1 MPGSDESPSKPQN
14 RRNHHR
20 SNNNSL
26 PLFQFPTLPVAGAP
40 PVAFPLQPDA
50 EPMTSDNHRCE
61 RPSSSLSESWATL
74 SGSDIYSED
83 DSRSEQTDTASLVG
97 RSVPDDVTSLEGR
110 DDDDSEADSVDVH
123 SYYSE
128 PTPLLPFPSHMR
140 EQSLENSGATIKAP
154 YQLGSDSIKFVE
166 PDAWPE
172 NETIELKHTI
182 KVFNEAETPEFL
194 RTTLA
199 HDLGDGHLS
208 VTVQQ
213 AMSKRGLDLT
223 KPFRALYIGAP
234 DFKHIILDKMGD
246 VLVAGSDDDFNH
258 VVSGDSSR
266 FHVVPASFGTGASPN
281 YAELLPIHVQLIV
294 DECVSAMAQGEGDK
308 PSTITITLKNRNPCS
323 SAWTGS
329 DYEIQSATPWDP
341 PDLAIFFIAQ
351 DDSPINRKTLS
362 LCHTFMKRHG
372 VPSMVISE
380 NPMWTKQNPIVPL
393 DYQSLHV
400 CLESRQKD
408 TGESQVLGRFPIDLK
423 TFESIAPGQLNRN
436 LASLSGHHS
445 SKAITKLRETPEK
458 DTTTPIHVRGWES
471 LVCIKWLP
479 DGSSELFLFGT
490 PYTPEDLA
498 RVYFT
503 AITSFLGLLM
513 LVIICGPLHSFIFV
527 DLPTRFPSLPISP
540 LVGESVTTTA
550 HLPPRTTTGSTVETT
565 SLMPL
570 SVSDLILPD
579 CTGKDSFDVDT
590 YISKLTRRTEKQG
603 GEPDKFQVHV
613 IGDCHVIIRLP
624 PRLASR
630 RKSPKFDVTV
640 TRTNQQIPFDRARL
654 FDGVYTLR
662 LPREDAYGPMNISI
676 TTKSKPIIEQVTE
689 VDFGMPWLKIANW
702 KKAAQKLSAQL
713 KRDLNIASAGLTV
726 VYNRMS
732 ADLLERSDALRGETE
747 SVGRASLQRALEA
760 TNVILAKSKQLSD
773 EVTRLTQ
780 DGLMAST
787 ALLRQKLST
796 VNTDVVQ
803 FVNEKRYT
811 IEKEARRLFQYPASV
826 HDFNFARRLTDNA
839 QRVKRSPGMAA
850 AQKHATHLWQLL
862 RSGPNNELTN
872 AVRWPKCETG
882 RRQKVRRGKL
892 HVHGRTHGSW
902 GCGRR

>member
-1 MPGSDESPSKPQN
+1 
-14 RRNHHR
+14 
-20 SNNNSL
+20 
-26 PLFQFPTLPVAGAP
+26 
-40 PVAFPLQPDA
+40 
-50 EPMTSDNHRCE
+50 MTSENHRFE
-61 RPSSSLSESWATL
+61 PPSSSLSESWATL

-110 DDDDSEADSVDVH
+110 DDDDSETGSIDVH

-128 PTPLLPFPSHMR
+128 PTPLPFPSHMR
-140 EQSLENSGATIKAP
+140 EQGLENSGATIKAP
-154 YQLGSDSIKFVE
+154 YQLGSDSIEFVE

-194 RTTLA
+194 RTILA

-213 AMSKRGLDLT
+213 TMSKSGLNLT
-223 KPFRALYIGAP
+223 KPFRALYIGAT

-323 SAWTGS
+323 SVWTGS
-329 DYEIQSATPWDP
+329 DYEIQSTTSWDP

-351 DDSPINRKTLS
+351 DDSPISRKTRS

-380 NPMWTKQNPIVPL
+380 NPMWTKQNPMVPL

-436 LASLSGHHS
+436 LASLSSHHS
-445 SKAITKLRETPEK
+445 SKAITKFPETPEK
-458 DTTTPIHVRGWES
+458 DTTTPIHVRNWES
-471 LVCIKWLP
+471 L
-479 DGSSELFLFGT
+479 GFGAYTSEGIV
-490 PYTPEDLA
+490 
-498 RVYFT
+498 RVIFT
-503 AITSFLGLLM
+503 AILFFWC
-513 LVIICGPLHSFIFV
+513 LVTLVMIFDPLHSFIFV
-527 DLPTRFPSLPISP
+527 DLATRFPSLGIPP
-540 LVGESVTTTA
+540 LVSESATTTA
-550 HLPPRTTTGSTVETT
+550 HLPPRTMTDSAAETT

-579 CTGKDSFDVDT
+579 CAGKDSFDVDT
-590 YISKLTRRTEKQG
+590 YISKLTSRTDKQG

-624 PRLASR
+624 TRLASR

-640 TRTNQQIPFDRARL
+640 TRADRQIPFDQARL

-713 KRDLNIASAGLTV
+713 KRDLNIASAGLTD

-747 SVGRASLQRALEA
+747 SVGRASLQRALKA
-760 TNVILAKSKQLSD
+760 TNVILAKSKQLS
-773 EVTRLTQ
+773 EAVTWRTQ
-780 DGLMAST
+780 DGLMTST
-787 ALLRQKLST
+787 ALLRLKLST
-796 VNTDVVQ
+796 VNTDVVR
-803 FVNEKRYT
+803 FLNEKRHI
-811 IEKEARRLFQYPASV
+811 IEKEARGLFQNLAFV
-826 HDFNFARRLTDNA
+826 HDLNFARRLTNKA

-850 AQKHATHLWQLL
+850 AQKHATHLWQRLQS
-862 RSGPNNELTN
+862 RSNSELTE

-882 RRQKVRRGKL
+882 GRQKVRRGK
-892 HVHGRTHGSW
+892 VHGHTHGFR
-902 GCGRR
+902 GCWHR

>member
-1 MPGSDESPSKPQN
+1 
-14 RRNHHR
+14 
-20 SNNNSL
+20 
-26 PLFQFPTLPVAGAP
+26 
-40 PVAFPLQPDA
+40 
-50 EPMTSDNHRCE
+50 MTSDNHRFE

-74 SGSDIYSED
+74 SSSDIYSED

-97 RSVPDDVTSLEGR
+97 RSVPDDVTSLEGSR

-128 PTPLLPFPSHMR
+128 PTPLLPFPSHIR
-140 EQSLENSGATIKAP
+140 EQSLENSGSTIKPP
-154 YQLGSDSIKFVE
+154 YQLEPDSIEFVE
-166 PDAWPE
+166 PDNWPE
-172 NETIELKHTI
+172 RETIELKHTI
-182 KVFNEAETPEFL
+182 KVFNNEAETPEFL
-194 RTTLA
+194 RTTLP

-213 AMSKRGLDLT
+213 TMSKRGLDLT

-246 VLVAGSDDDFNH
+246 VLVAGSDDDFNQ

-294 DECVSAMAQGEGDK
+294 DECVSAVVQREGDK
-308 PSTITITLKNRNPCS
+308 PSTISIALKNRSPCNS
-323 SAWTGS
+323 VWTGS
-329 DYEIQSATPWDP
+329 GYEIQSATPWDP
-341 PDLAIFFIAQ
+341 PDVAIFFLAQ
-351 DDSPINRKTLS
+351 DDSPITRKTLV

-372 VPSMVISE
+372 TPSMVISE
-380 NPMWTKQNPIVPL
+380 NPMWTTQNPMVPL

-436 LASLSGHHS
+436 LASLSRLHS
-445 SKAITKLRETPEK
+445 SKAITKSTEAPERVARTPTHLRSWK
-458 DTTTPIHVRGWES
+458 NWVG
-471 LVCIKWLP
+471 IKRIP
-479 DGSSELFLFGT
+479 DGPAELLLFGT
-490 PYTPEDLA
+490 LYSVDDVA
-498 RVYFT
+498 RACFALIMFVTLVVPIVAVLYIPRVDDPSSQLPSRPISTVFSRPTSTT
-503 AITSFLGLLM
+503 A
-513 LVIICGPLHSFIFV
+513 
-527 DLPTRFPSLPISP
+527 SLP
-540 LVGESVTTTA
+540 L
-550 HLPPRTTTGSTVETT
+550 RTTTGTPAQTT

-579 CTGKDSFDVDT
+579 CAGKNSFDVDT
-590 YISKLTRRTEKQG
+590 YISKLTSHTEKQG

-624 PRLASR
+624 TRLTSR
-630 RKSPKFDVTV
+630 RRSPKFEVAV
-640 TRTNQQIPFDRARL
+640 TRANQQIPFDQARL

-662 LPREDAYGPMNISI
+662 LPREYAYGPLNISI

-689 VDFGMPWLKIANW
+689 VDFGVPWLKIANW

-713 KRDLNIASAGLTV
+713 KRDLNMASAGLTD

-732 ADLLERSDALRGETE
+732 ADLLERSDALRGETGL
-747 SVGRASLQRALEA
+747 VGRASLQRALTA
-760 TNVILAKSKQLSD
+760 TNVILAKSKQLS
-773 EVTRLTQ
+773 EEITRRTQ
-780 DGLMAST
+780 DGVVIST

-803 FVNEKRYT
+803 FANEKLYT
-811 IEKEARRLFQYPASV
+811 IEKEARRLFQNPAYV
-826 HDFNFARRLTDNA
+826 HDFNFARRITDGA
-839 QRVKRSPGMAA
+839 QRVKKSPGMAA
-850 AQKHATHLWQLL
+850 AQKHATHLWQRL
-862 RSGPNNELTN
+862 RAGPNDELTKS
-872 AVRWPKCETG
+872 ARWPRCEMG
-882 RRQKVRRGKL
+882 RRQKVRRGK
-892 HVHGRTHGSW
+892 VHGHTHGYR